1 MDGTQAQLQFIPE
14 KSTDFLLAV
23 YAEEFGLIG
32 VFYCFG
38 AIPALI
44 SRALSIAHQGKRD
57 LIVCWQAPWP

>member
-32 VFYCFG
+32 VLLLLVLYL
-38 AIPALI
+38 ALI
-44 SRALSIAHQGKRD
+44 LSVFV
-57 LIVCWQAPWP
+57 VCSMEANAI